1 MIKDGKSSI
10 QFFLVNFPVVTGGFA
25 LLAVIGQTQASA
37 GLLGISALPA
47 IFTPTYLG
55 GAAGL
60 LGNSYSIN

>member
-1 MIKDGKSSI
+1 MILSKNHFS
-10 QFFLVNFPVVTGGFA
+10 VNFPVVTGGFA
-25 LLAVIGQTQASA
+25 LLAIIGQTQASA
-37 GLLGISALPA
+37 GLVGASALPA